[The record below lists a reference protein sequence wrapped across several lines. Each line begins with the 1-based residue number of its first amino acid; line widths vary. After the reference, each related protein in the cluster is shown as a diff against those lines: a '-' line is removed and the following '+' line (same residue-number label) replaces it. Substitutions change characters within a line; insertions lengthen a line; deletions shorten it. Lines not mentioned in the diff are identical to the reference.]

1 MSDNKLQ
8 QKRRSAKTSE
18 ALIER
23 LKESDLLEYID
34 KNKIFSCTIYKE
46 WDEVEKTGPNGIRGN
61 IKTAFTN
68 KELSDITGLES
79 SNVSN
84 INFVFIGISSFGD
97 IIEVG
102 KSTVDG
108 DWANKIYFEKGV
120 SSEYL
125 EYIMEKTLSSE
136 YLEYIMEK
144 TLESSPKMK
153 AKELLNILSL
163 NLNKFYECMIILP
176 IISDKNTD
184 DNIAIRMEK
193 VVGNHVAI
201 PFINDNKN
209 IKFVRPNSHN
219 VGAKNTK

>member
-8 QKRRSAKTSE
+8 QIWSSAKTSE

-23 LKESDLLEYID
+23 LKESDSLEYID

-46 WDEVEKTGPNGIRGN
+46 AWDEVEKTGPNGIREN

-68 KELSDITGLES
+68 KELSDITGLEY
-79 SNVSN
+79 SNGSN

-102 KSTVDG
+102 KSSVNG

-125 EYIMEKTLSSE
+125 EYIMEKTLESSPN
-136 YLEYIMEK
+136 
-144 TLESSPKMK
+144 LESSSKMK

-163 NLNKFYECMIILP
+163 NLNKFYERMIILP
-176 IISDKNTD
+176 IISDQNTD
-184 DNIAIRMEK
+184 DDIAIKMEK
-193 VVGNHVAI
+193 VVGNHVVI
-201 PFINDNKN
+201 PFIKDNKN

-219 VGAKNTK
+219 GGAKNTK

>member
-8 QKRRSAKTSE
+8 QIWSSAKTSE

-23 LKESDLLEYID
+23 LKESDSLEYIN
-34 KNKIFSCTIYKE
+34 KNKIFSCIIYKE
-46 WDEVEKTGPNGIRGN
+46 AWDEVEKTGPNGIRGN

-79 SNVSN
+79 SNGSN

-102 KSTVDG
+102 KSSVDG

-125 EYIMEKTLSSE
+125 EYIMEKTLESSPN
-136 YLEYIMEK
+136 
-144 TLESSPKMK
+144 LESSPKMK

-163 NLNKFYECMIILP
+163 NLNKFYERMIILP
-176 IISDKNTD
+176 IISDQNTD
-184 DNIAIRMEK
+184 DDIAIKMEK
-193 VVGNHVAI
+193 VVGNHVVR
-201 PFINDNKN
+201 PFIKDNKN

-219 VGAKNTK
+219 GGAKNTK

>member
-1 MSDNKLQ
+1 M
-8 QKRRSAKTSE
+8 
-18 ALIER
+18 
-23 LKESDLLEYID
+23 EYIN

-46 WDEVEKTGPNGIRGN
+46 AWDEVEKTGPNGIRGN

-68 KELSDITGLES
+68 KELSEITGLES
-79 SNVSN
+79 SNGSN

-102 KSTVDG
+102 KSSVDG

-125 EYIMEKTLSSE
+125 EYIMEKTLESSPN
-136 YLEYIMEK
+136 
-144 TLESSPKMK
+144 LESSPKMK
-153 AKELLNILSL
+153 AKELLKILSL
-163 NLNKFYECMIILP
+163 NLNKFYERMIILP
-176 IISDKNTD
+176 IISDQNTYD
-184 DNIAIRMEK
+184 YIAIEMEK
-193 VVGNHVAI
+193 VVGNHVVR

-219 VGAKNTK
+219 GGAKNTK

>member
-8 QKRRSAKTSE
+8 QIWSSAKTSE

-23 LKESDLLEYID
+23 LKESDSLEYID
-34 KNKIFSCTIYKE
+34 KNKIFSCIIYKE
-46 WDEVEKTGPNGIRGN
+46 AWDEVEKTGPNGIREN

-79 SNVSN
+79 SNGSN

-102 KSTVDG
+102 KSSVDG

-125 EYIMEKTLSSE
+125 EYIIEKTLESSPN
-136 YLEYIMEK
+136 
-144 TLESSPKMK
+144 LESSPKMK

-163 NLNKFYECMIILP
+163 NLNKFYEHMIILP
-176 IISDKNTD
+176 IISDQNTND
-184 DNIAIRMEK
+184 DIAIQMEK
-193 VVGNHVAI
+193 VVGNLVI

-219 VGAKNTK
+219 GGAKNTK

>member
-8 QKRRSAKTSE
+8 QIWSSAKTSE

-23 LKESDLLEYID
+23 LKESDSLEYID

-46 WDEVEKTGPNGIRGN
+46 AWDEVEKTGPNGIRGN

-68 KELSDITGLES
+68 KELSEITGLES
-79 SNVSN
+79 SNGSN

-102 KSTVDG
+102 KSSVDG

-125 EYIMEKTLSSE
+125 EYIMEKTLESSPN
-136 YLEYIMEK
+136 
-144 TLESSPKMK
+144 LESSPKMK

-163 NLNKFYECMIILP
+163 NLNKFYERMIILP
-176 IISDKNTD
+176 IISDQNTD
-184 DNIAIRMEK
+184 DDIAIKMEK
-193 VVGNHVAI
+193 VVGNHVVR
-201 PFINDNKN
+201 PFIKDNKN

-219 VGAKNTK
+219 GGAKNTK

>member
-102 KSTVDG
+102 KSSVDG

-120 SSEYL
+120 
-125 EYIMEKTLSSE
+125 SSE

>member
-8 QKRRSAKTSE
+8 QIWSSAKTSE

-23 LKESDLLEYID
+23 LKESDSLEDID

-46 WDEVEKTGPNGIRGN
+46 AWDEVEKTGPNGIRGN

-79 SNVSN
+79 SNGSN

-102 KSTVDG
+102 KSSVDG

-125 EYIMEKTLSSE
+125 EYIMEKTL
-136 YLEYIMEK
+136 
-144 TLESSPKMK
+144 ESSPKMK
-153 AKELLNILSL
+153 AKKLLNILSL
-163 NLNKFYECMIILP
+163 NLNKFYERMIILP
-176 IISDKNTD
+176 IISDKNTND
-184 DNIAIRMEK
+184 DIAIQMEK
-193 VVGNHVAI
+193 AVGKLVT

-219 VGAKNTK
+219 GRAKNTK

>member
-8 QKRRSAKTSE
+8 QIWSSAKTSE

-23 LKESDLLEYID
+23 LKESDSLEYIN
-34 KNKIFSCTIYKE
+34 KNKIFSCIIYKE
-46 WDEVEKTGPNGIRGN
+46 AWDEVEKTGPNGIRGN

-68 KELSDITGLES
+68 KELSDITGLEY
-79 SNVSN
+79 SNGSN

-102 KSTVDG
+102 KSSVNG

-125 EYIMEKTLSSE
+125 EYIMEKTLESSPN
-136 YLEYIMEK
+136 
-144 TLESSPKMK
+144 LESSSKMK

-163 NLNKFYECMIILP
+163 NLNKFYERMIILP
-176 IISDKNTD
+176 IISDQNTD
-184 DNIAIRMEK
+184 DDIAIKMEK
-193 VVGNHVAI
+193 VVGNHVVI
-201 PFINDNKN
+201 PFIKDNKN

-219 VGAKNTK
+219 GGAKNTK

>member
-8 QKRRSAKTSE
+8 QIWSSAKTSE

-23 LKESDLLEYID
+23 LKESDSLEYID
-34 KNKIFSCTIYKE
+34 KNKIFSCIIYKE
-46 WDEVEKTGPNGIRGN
+46 AWDEVEKTGPNGIRGN

-79 SNVSN
+79 SNGSN

-102 KSTVDG
+102 KSSVDG

-125 EYIMEKTLSSE
+125 EYIIEKTLESSPN
-136 YLEYIMEK
+136 
-144 TLESSPKMK
+144 LESSPKMK

-163 NLNKFYECMIILP
+163 NLNKFYERMIILP
-176 IISDKNTD
+176 IISDQNTND
-184 DNIAIRMEK
+184 DIAIQMEK
-193 VVGNHVAI
+193 VVGNLVI

-219 VGAKNTK
+219 GGAKNTK

>member
-8 QKRRSAKTSE
+8 QIWSSAKTSE

-23 LKESDLLEYID
+23 LKESDSLEYID
-34 KNKIFSCTIYKE
+34 KNKIFSCIIYKE
-46 WDEVEKTGPNGIRGN
+46 AWDEVEKTGPNGIREN

-68 KELSDITGLES
+68 KELSDITGLEY
-79 SNVSN
+79 SNGSN

-102 KSTVDG
+102 KSSVDG

-125 EYIMEKTLSSE
+125 EYIMEKTLESSPN
-136 YLEYIMEK
+136 
-144 TLESSPKMK
+144 LESSSKMK

-163 NLNKFYECMIILP
+163 NLNKFYERMIILP
-176 IISDKNTD
+176 IISDQNTND
-184 DNIAIRMEK
+184 DIAIQMEK
-193 VVGNHVAI
+193 VVGNLVI

-219 VGAKNTK
+219 GGAKNTK

>member
-8 QKRRSAKTSE
+8 QIWSSAKSSE

-23 LKESDLLEYID
+23 LKESDALEYID
-34 KNKIFSCTIYKE
+34 KNKIFSCTVYKE
-46 WDEVEKTGPNGIRGN
+46 AWDEVEKTGPNGIRGN

-79 SNVSN
+79 SNGSN

-102 KSTVDG
+102 KSSVDG

-125 EYIMEKTLSSE
+125 EYIMEKTLESSPN
-136 YLEYIMEK
+136 
-144 TLESSPKMK
+144 LESSPKMK

-163 NLNKFYECMIILP
+163 NLNKFYERMIILP
-176 IISDKNTD
+176 IISDQNTD
-184 DNIAIRMEK
+184 DDIAIKMEK
-193 VVGNHVAI
+193 VVGNHVVI
-201 PFINDNKN
+201 PFIKDNKN

-219 VGAKNTK
+219 GGAKNTK

>member
-1 MSDNKLQ
+1 MSDNKF
-8 QKRRSAKTSE
+8 SAKTSE
-18 ALIER
+18 VLIER
-23 LKESDLLEYID
+23 LKESDSLEYID

-46 WDEVEKTGPNGIRGN
+46 AWDEVEKTGPNGIRGN

-125 EYIMEKTLSSE
+125 EYIMEKTL
-136 YLEYIMEK
+136 
-144 TLESSPKMK
+144 ESSPKMK

-184 DNIAIRMEK
+184 DNIAIQMEK
-193 VVGNHVAI
+193 VVGNYVAI
-201 PFINDNKN
+201 PFIENNKN

-219 VGAKNTK
+219 GGAKNTK

>member
-8 QKRRSAKTSE
+8 QIWSSAKTSK

-34 KNKIFSCTIYKE
+34 KNKIFSCTVYKE
-46 WDEVEKTGPNGIRGN
+46 AWDEVEKTGPNGIRGN

-79 SNVSN
+79 SNGSN

-102 KSTVDG
+102 KSSVDG

-125 EYIMEKTLSSE
+125 EYIMEKTLESSPN
-136 YLEYIMEK
+136 
-144 TLESSPKMK
+144 LESSPKMK

-163 NLNKFYECMIILP
+163 NLNKFYERMIILP
-176 IISDKNTD
+176 IISDQNTD
-184 DNIAIRMEK
+184 DNAIKMEK
-193 VVGNHVAI
+193 VVGNHVVR

-219 VGAKNTK
+219 GGAKNTK

>member
-8 QKRRSAKTSE
+8 QKWSSAKTSE

-102 KSTVDG
+102 KSSVDG

-120 SSEYL
+120 
-125 EYIMEKTLSSE
+125 SSE

>member
-8 QKRRSAKTSE
+8 QIWSSAKTSE

-23 LKESDLLEYID
+23 LKESDSLEYID
-34 KNKIFSCTIYKE
+34 KNKIFSCTVYKE
-46 WDEVEKTGPNGIRGN
+46 AWDEVEKTGPNGIRGN

-79 SNVSN
+79 SNGSN

-102 KSTVDG
+102 KSSVDG

-125 EYIMEKTLSSE
+125 EYIMEKTLESSPN
-136 YLEYIMEK
+136 
-144 TLESSPKMK
+144 LESSPKMK

-163 NLNKFYECMIILP
+163 NLNKFYERMIILP
-176 IISDKNTD
+176 IISDQNTD
-184 DNIAIRMEK
+184 DDIAIKMEK
-193 VVGNHVAI
+193 VVGNHVVR
-201 PFINDNKN
+201 PFIKDNKN

-219 VGAKNTK
+219 GGAKNTK

>member
-8 QKRRSAKTSE
+8 QIWSSAKTSE
-18 ALIER
+18 VAEVLIER
-23 LKESDLLEYID
+23 LKESDSLEYID

-46 WDEVEKTGPNGIRGN
+46 AWDEVEKTGPNGIRGN

-125 EYIMEKTLSSE
+125 EYIMEKTL
-136 YLEYIMEK
+136 
-144 TLESSPKMK
+144 ESSPKMK

-184 DNIAIRMEK
+184 DNIAIQMEK
-193 VVGNHVAI
+193 VVGNYVAI
-201 PFINDNKN
+201 PFIEDNKN

-219 VGAKNTK
+219 GGAKNTK

>member
-8 QKRRSAKTSE
+8 QIWSSAKTSE

-23 LKESDLLEYID
+23 LKESDSLKCID

-46 WDEVEKTGPNGIRGN
+46 AWDEVEKTGPNGIRGN

-68 KELSDITGLES
+68 KELSDVTGLES
-79 SNVSN
+79 SNGSN

-102 KSTVDG
+102 KSSVDG

-125 EYIMEKTLSSE
+125 EYIMEKTLESSPN
-136 YLEYIMEK
+136 
-144 TLESSPKMK
+144 LESSPKMK

-163 NLNKFYECMIILP
+163 NLNKFYERMIILP
-176 IISDKNTD
+176 IISDQNTN
-184 DNIAIRMEK
+184 DNIAIKMEK
-193 VVGNHVAI
+193 VVGNNVVI

-219 VGAKNTK
+219 GGAKNTK

>member
-8 QKRRSAKTSE
+8 QIWSSAKTSE

-23 LKESDLLEYID
+23 LKESDSLEYID

-46 WDEVEKTGPNGIRGN
+46 AWDEVEKTGPNGIRGN

-79 SNVSN
+79 SNGSN

-102 KSTVDG
+102 KSSVDG

-125 EYIMEKTLSSE
+125 EYIMEKTLESSPN
-136 YLEYIMEK
+136 
-144 TLESSPKMK
+144 LESSPKMK

-163 NLNKFYECMIILP
+163 NLNKFYERMIILP
-176 IISDKNTD
+176 IISDQNTD
-184 DNIAIRMEK
+184 DDIAIKMEK
-193 VVGNHVAI
+193 VVGNHVVR
-201 PFINDNKN
+201 PFIKDNKN

-219 VGAKNTK
+219 GGAKNTK

>member
-8 QKRRSAKTSE
+8 QIWSSAKTSE

-46 WDEVEKTGPNGIRGN
+46 AWDEVEKTGPNGIRGN

-79 SNVSN
+79 SNGSN

-102 KSTVDG
+102 KSSVDG

-125 EYIMEKTLSSE
+125 EYIMEKTLESSPN
-136 YLEYIMEK
+136 
-144 TLESSPKMK
+144 LESSPKMK

-163 NLNKFYECMIILP
+163 NLNKFYERMIILP
-176 IISDKNTD
+176 IISDQNTD
-184 DNIAIRMEK
+184 DDIAIKMEK
-193 VVGNHVAI
+193 VVGNHVVR
-201 PFINDNKN
+201 PFIKDNKN

-219 VGAKNTK
+219 GGAKNTK

>member
-8 QKRRSAKTSE
+8 QIWSSAKTSE

-23 LKESDLLEYID
+23 LKESDSLEYID

-46 WDEVEKTGPNGIRGN
+46 AWDEVEKTGPNGIRGN

-102 KSTVDG
+102 KSSVDG

-120 SSEYL
+120 
-125 EYIMEKTLSSE
+125 SSE

-176 IISDKNTD
+176 IISDQNTD
-184 DNIAIRMEK
+184 DNIAIQMEK

-201 PFINDNKN
+201 PFIKDNKN

-219 VGAKNTK
+219 GGAKNTK

>member
-8 QKRRSAKTSE
+8 QIWSSAKTSE

-23 LKESDLLEYID
+23 LKESDSLEYIN
-34 KNKIFSCTIYKE
+34 KNKIFSCIIYKE
-46 WDEVEKTGPNGIRGN
+46 AWDEVEKTGPNGIREN

-79 SNVSN
+79 SNGSN

-102 KSTVDG
+102 KSSVDG

-125 EYIMEKTLSSE
+125 EYIMEKTLESSPN
-136 YLEYIMEK
+136 
-144 TLESSPKMK
+144 LESSPKMK

-163 NLNKFYECMIILP
+163 NLNKFYERMIILP
-176 IISDKNTD
+176 IISDQNTND
-184 DNIAIRMEK
+184 DIAIQMEK
-193 VVGNHVAI
+193 VVGNLVI

-219 VGAKNTK
+219 GGAKNTK

>member
-8 QKRRSAKTSE
+8 QKWSSAKTSE
-18 ALIER
+18 VLIER
-23 LKESDLLEYID
+23 LKESDSLEYID

-46 WDEVEKTGPNGIRGN
+46 AWDEVEKTGPNGIRGN

-125 EYIMEKTLSSE
+125 EYIMEKTL
-136 YLEYIMEK
+136 K
-144 TLESSPKMK
+144 SSPKMK

-184 DNIAIRMEK
+184 DNIAIQMEK
-193 VVGNHVAI
+193 VVGNYVAI
-201 PFINDNKN
+201 PFIEDNKN

-219 VGAKNTK
+219 GGAKNTK

>member
-8 QKRRSAKTSE
+8 QIWSSAKTSE

-23 LKESDLLEYID
+23 LKESDSLEYIG
-34 KNKIFSCTIYKE
+34 KNKIFSCTVYKE
-46 WDEVEKTGPNGIRGN
+46 AWDEVEKTGPNGIRGN

-68 KELSDITGLES
+68 KELCDITGLES
-79 SNVSN
+79 SNGSN

-102 KSTVDG
+102 KSSVDG

-125 EYIMEKTLSSE
+125 EYIMEKTLESSPN
-136 YLEYIMEK
+136 
-144 TLESSPKMK
+144 LESSPKMK

-163 NLNKFYECMIILP
+163 NLNKFYERMIILP
-176 IISDKNTD
+176 IISDQNTD
-184 DNIAIRMEK
+184 DDIAIKMEK
-193 VVGNHVAI
+193 VVGNHVVI
-201 PFINDNKN
+201 PFIKDNKN

-219 VGAKNTK
+219 GGAKNTK

>member
-1 MSDNKLQ
+1 MSDNKF
-8 QKRRSAKTSE
+8 SAKTSE
-18 ALIER
+18 VLIER
-23 LKESDLLEYID
+23 LKESDSLEYID

-46 WDEVEKTGPNGIRGN
+46 AWDEVEKTGPNGIRGN

-125 EYIMEKTLSSE
+125 EYIMEKTL
-136 YLEYIMEK
+136 
-144 TLESSPKMK
+144 ESSPKMK

-184 DNIAIRMEK
+184 DNIAIQMEK
-193 VVGNHVAI
+193 VVGNYVAI
-201 PFINDNKN
+201 PFIEDNKN

-219 VGAKNTK
+219 GGAKNTK

>member
-8 QKRRSAKTSE
+8 QKWSSAKTSE

-34 KNKIFSCTIYKE
+34 KNKIFPCTIYKE
-46 WDEVEKTGPNGIRGN
+46 AWDEVEKTGPNGIIGN

-102 KSTVDG
+102 KSSVDG

-120 SSEYL
+120 
-125 EYIMEKTLSSE
+125 SSE

-184 DNIAIRMEK
+184 YNIAIRMEK

>member
-8 QKRRSAKTSE
+8 QIWSSAKTSE

-23 LKESDLLEYID
+23 LKESDSLEYID

-46 WDEVEKTGPNGIRGN
+46 AWDEVEKTGPNGIREN

-68 KELSDITGLES
+68 KELSDITGLEY
-79 SNVSN
+79 SNGSN

-102 KSTVDG
+102 KSSVNG

-125 EYIMEKTLSSE
+125 EYIMEKTLESSPN
-136 YLEYIMEK
+136 
-144 TLESSPKMK
+144 LESSSKMK

-163 NLNKFYECMIILP
+163 NLNKFYERMIILP
-176 IISDKNTD
+176 IISDQNTD
-184 DNIAIRMEK
+184 DDIAIKLEK
-193 VVGNHVAI
+193 VVGNHVVI
-201 PFINDNKN
+201 PFIKDNKN

-219 VGAKNTK
+219 GGAKNTK

>member
-8 QKRRSAKTSE
+8 QIWSSAKTSE

-23 LKESDLLEYID
+23 LKESDSLEYID
-34 KNKIFSCTIYKE
+34 KNKIFSCIIYKE
-46 WDEVEKTGPNGIRGN
+46 AWDEVEKTGPNGIRGN

-68 KELSDITGLES
+68 KELSDVTGLES
-79 SNVSN
+79 SNGSN

-102 KSTVDG
+102 KSSVDG

-125 EYIMEKTLSSE
+125 EYIMEKTLESSPN
-136 YLEYIMEK
+136 
-144 TLESSPKMK
+144 LESSPKMK

-163 NLNKFYECMIILP
+163 NLNKFYERMIILP
-176 IISDKNTD
+176 IISDQNTN
-184 DNIAIRMEK
+184 DNIAIKMEK
-193 VVGNHVAI
+193 VVGNHVVR
-201 PFINDNKN
+201 PFIKDNKN

-219 VGAKNTK
+219 GGAKNTK

>member
-8 QKRRSAKTSE
+8 QIWSSAKTSE

-23 LKESDLLEYID
+23 LKESDSLEYIN
-34 KNKIFSCTIYKE
+34 KNKIFSCIIYKE
-46 WDEVEKTGPNGIRGN
+46 AWDEVEKTGPNGIREN

-68 KELSDITGLES
+68 KELSDITGLEY
-79 SNVSN
+79 SNGSN

-102 KSTVDG
+102 KSSVNG

-125 EYIMEKTLSSE
+125 EYIMEKTLESSPN
-136 YLEYIMEK
+136 
-144 TLESSPKMK
+144 LESSSKMK

-163 NLNKFYECMIILP
+163 NLNKFYERMIILP
-176 IISDKNTD
+176 IISDQNTD
-184 DNIAIRMEK
+184 DDIAIKMEK
-193 VVGNHVAI
+193 VVGNHVVI
-201 PFINDNKN
+201 PFIKDNKN

-219 VGAKNTK
+219 GGAKNTK

>member
-8 QKRRSAKTSE
+8 QIWSSAKTSE

-23 LKESDLLEYID
+23 LKESDSLEYIN
-34 KNKIFSCTIYKE
+34 KNKIFSCIIYKE
-46 WDEVEKTGPNGIRGN
+46 AWDEVEKTGPNGIREN

-79 SNVSN
+79 SNGSN

-102 KSTVDG
+102 KSSVDG

-125 EYIMEKTLSSE
+125 EYIMEKTLESSPN
-136 YLEYIMEK
+136 
-144 TLESSPKMK
+144 LESSSKMK

-163 NLNKFYECMIILP
+163 NLNKFYERMIILP
-176 IISDKNTD
+176 IISDQNTD
-184 DNIAIRMEK
+184 DDIAIKME
-193 VVGNHVAI
+193 
-201 PFINDNKN
+201 
-209 IKFVRPNSHN
+209 
-219 VGAKNTK
+219 GASIILCK

>member
-8 QKRRSAKTSE
+8 QIWSSAKTSE

-23 LKESDLLEYID
+23 LKESDSLEYID
-34 KNKIFSCTIYKE
+34 KNKIFSCIIYKE
-46 WDEVEKTGPNGIRGN
+46 AWDEVEKTGPNGIREN

-79 SNVSN
+79 SNGSN

-102 KSTVDG
+102 KSSVDG

-125 EYIMEKTLSSE
+125 EYIMEKTLESSPN
-136 YLEYIMEK
+136 
-144 TLESSPKMK
+144 LESSPKMK

-163 NLNKFYECMIILP
+163 NLNKFYERMIILP
-176 IISDKNTD
+176 IISDQNTND
-184 DNIAIRMEK
+184 DIAIQMEK
-193 VVGNHVAI
+193 VVGEKVAI
-201 PFINDNKN
+201 PFRNDNKN

-219 VGAKNTK
+219 GGAKNTK

>member
-125 EYIMEKTLSSE
+125 EYIMEKTL
-136 YLEYIMEK
+136 
-144 TLESSPKMK
+144 ESSPKMK

-219 VGAKNTK
+219 GGAKNTK

>member
-8 QKRRSAKTSE
+8 QIWSSAKTSE

-23 LKESDLLEYID
+23 LKESDSLEYIN
-34 KNKIFSCTIYKE
+34 KNKIFSCIIYKE
-46 WDEVEKTGPNGIRGN
+46 AWDEVEKTGPNGIREN

-79 SNVSN
+79 SNGSN

-102 KSTVDG
+102 KSSVDG

-125 EYIMEKTLSSE
+125 EYIIEKTLESSPN
-136 YLEYIMEK
+136 
-144 TLESSPKMK
+144 LESSPKMK

-163 NLNKFYECMIILP
+163 NLNKFYERMIILP
-176 IISDKNTD
+176 IISDQNTND
-184 DNIAIRMEK
+184 DIAIQMEK
-193 VVGNHVAI
+193 VVGNLVI

-219 VGAKNTK
+219 GGAKNTK

>member
-8 QKRRSAKTSE
+8 QIWSSAKTSE

-23 LKESDLLEYID
+23 LKESDSLEYID
-34 KNKIFSCTIYKE
+34 KNKIFSCIIYKE
-46 WDEVEKTGPNGIRGN
+46 AWDEVEKTGPNGIRGN

-79 SNVSN
+79 SNGSN

-102 KSTVDG
+102 KSSVDG

-125 EYIMEKTLSSE
+125 EYIIKKTLESSPN
-136 YLEYIMEK
+136 IMEK

-163 NLNKFYECMIILP
+163 NLNKFYERMIILP
-176 IISDKNTD
+176 IISDQNTD
-184 DNIAIRMEK
+184 DDIAIKMEK
-193 VVGNHVAI
+193 VVGNHVVR
-201 PFINDNKN
+201 PFIKDNKN

-219 VGAKNTK
+219 GGAKNTK

>member
-8 QKRRSAKTSE
+8 QIWSSAKTSE

-23 LKESDLLEYID
+23 LKESDSLDYID

-46 WDEVEKTGPNGIRGN
+46 AWDEVEKTGPNGIRGN

-79 SNVSN
+79 SNGSN

-102 KSTVDG
+102 KSSVDG

-125 EYIMEKTLSSE
+125 EYIMEKTLESSPN
-136 YLEYIMEK
+136 
-144 TLESSPKMK
+144 LESSPKMK

-163 NLNKFYECMIILP
+163 NLNKFYERMIILP

-184 DNIAIRMEK
+184 DDIAIQMEK
-193 VVGNHVAI
+193 VVGENVAK
-201 PFINDNKN
+201 PFIEDNKN

-219 VGAKNTK
+219 GGAKNTK

>member
-8 QKRRSAKTSE
+8 QIWSSAKTSE

-23 LKESDLLEYID
+23 LKESDSLEYIN
-34 KNKIFSCTIYKE
+34 KNKIFSCIIYKE
-46 WDEVEKTGPNGIRGN
+46 AWDEVEKTGPNGIREN

-79 SNVSN
+79 SNGSN

-102 KSTVDG
+102 KSSVNG

-125 EYIMEKTLSSE
+125 EYIMEKTL
-136 YLEYIMEK
+136 
-144 TLESSPKMK
+144 ESSPKMK
-153 AKELLNILSL
+153 AKKLLNILSL
-163 NLNKFYECMIILP
+163 NLNKFYERMIILP
-176 IISDKNTD
+176 IISDQNTD
-184 DNIAIRMEK
+184 DDIAIKMEK
-193 VVGNHVAI
+193 VVGNHVVI
-201 PFINDNKN
+201 PFIKDNKN

-219 VGAKNTK
+219 GGAKNTK

>member
-8 QKRRSAKTSE
+8 QIWSSAKTSE

-23 LKESDLLEYID
+23 LKESDSLEYID
-34 KNKIFSCTIYKE
+34 KNKIFSCIIYKE
-46 WDEVEKTGPNGIRGN
+46 AWDEVEKTGPNGIREN

-79 SNVSN
+79 SNGSN

-102 KSTVDG
+102 KSSVDG

-125 EYIMEKTLSSE
+125 EYIIEKTLESSPN
-136 YLEYIMEK
+136 
-144 TLESSPKMK
+144 LESSPKMK

-163 NLNKFYECMIILP
+163 NLNKFYERMIILP
-176 IISDKNTD
+176 IISDQNTND
-184 DNIAIRMEK
+184 DIAIQMEK
-193 VVGNHVAI
+193 VVGNLVI

-219 VGAKNTK
+219 GGAKNTK